1 MISML
6 SLWESVRDLTRK
18 DHAGY
23 TSKEEFNRL
32 VANAQSDLF
41 EYYIGICQIDARAKM
56 ALQWLIVEAT
66 LTKALP
72 QYYNLPS
79 TFRYPLNVGAVVI
92 ESADCTPSI
101 DNYPSDEWS
110 SDEDLLTLRSPIRKP
125 SIAKRRFAHE
135 FIGGQIKMWPK
146 DFTGRVYFKYYKE
159 PPTAILG
166 FTLNTTTQEEEHSAG
181 TTTDL
186 AWPASE
192 KENFIEL
199 LLLYKG
205 VILKKGDLVNWV
217 QSKKSINSLPESVRP
232 ANTRQI

>member
-1 MISML
+1 ML

-41 EYYIGICQIDARAKM
+41 EYYIGVCQIDARAKM

-125 SIAKRRFAHE
+125 SIEKRRFAHE
-135 FIGGQIKMWPK
+135 FIGGQIKMWQK
-146 DFTGRVYFKYYKE
+146 TS
-159 PPTAILG
+159 LG
-166 FTLNTTTQEEEHSAG
+166 EFTLSITKNR
-181 TTTDL
+181 
-186 AWPASE
+186 
-192 KENFIEL
+192 L
-199 LLLYKG
+199 LQL
-205 VILKKGDLVNWV
+205 
-217 QSKKSINSLPESVRP
+217 
-232 ANTRQI
+232 